1 MAREIDDADAG
12 KFEERLLPHATRPE
26 WLNTW
31 KNSFFA
37 AGRNTVYRLIA
48 ATGAADRMEVLS
60 AYHTAR
66 NIAAYERGE
75 YPYGVAAAVVTTKK
89 GAKWA
94 IFGNAPWKG
103 VMSFGR
109 REQLANAADYICGD
123 TLCARVKTMQ
133 QCALLPRKDENGKT
147 ACVSIANVM
156 PGESGGYVLA
166 VRNPRGEKFTLM
178 RQGSDEEIALSAEKT
193 LTAGGNEE
201 YVLKLPSVPAYT
213 VCTVFID

>member
-1 MAREIDDADAG
+1 MPLTFEAAEKDVILLHPETVKPISREEYEKLLGENVFADGESIALLAKNSAKKRLKKSARLRGKSTTRTPG

-31 KNSFFA
+31 KNSFFT

-48 ATGAADRMEVLS
+48 AAGAADRMEVLS
-60 AYHTAR
+60 AYRTAR

-109 REQLANAADYICGD
+109 REQFANAADYICGEK
-123 TLCARVKTMQ
+123 LCARVKTMRNAR
-133 QCALLPRKDENGKT
+133 CCRERTKTGKRR
-147 ACVSIANVM
+147 AF
-156 PGESGGYVLA
+156 
-166 VRNPRGEKFTLM
+166 R
-178 RQGSDEEIALSAEKT
+178 
-193 LTAGGNEE
+193 
-201 YVLKLPSVPAYT
+201 
-213 VCTVFID
+213 